1 MQAKRVNDGLSP
13 FSNVHWQARETNSKQ
28 WFIFFSLPT
37 TSAWQEDCKVNH
49 QFYTENTTDDIWI
62 FFFTWSFKDTTRR
75 KRLGPDMLDGD
86 CRERSQHWW
95 FDVQVWR
102 WWGKPIQARLCC
114 TNGRMKEMHTL
125 YTFPK
130 APSPSSPMTAH
141 TSSGFTSLRTCSYCF
156 FFFSAPNLNIFRKLK
171 NDIAKSIKLKKQ
183 CT

>member
-1 MQAKRVNDGLSP
+1 MFTDRRERQTVNNCS
-13 FSNVHWQARETNSKQ
+13 F
-28 WFIFFSLPT
+28 FFSLSPQHRLGKKIVRST
-37 TSAWQEDCKVNH
+37 TNFTQKIQRMTFE
-49 QFYTENTTDDIWI
+49 

-102 WWGKPIQARLCC
+102 WWGKPIQARLCY